1 MSIHNEVNKQKHKEL
16 SEHFGEKIV
25 ITKYGENEIAIE
37 CEDCAEVLMSFFK
50 EDPNNI

>member
-1 MSIHNEVNKQKHKEL
+1 MSIHNEVNKQKH
-16 SEHFGEKIV
+16 
-25 ITKYGENEIAIE
+25 KYGENEIAIE